1 MEPRSAGTR
10 VHLFNHV
17 ALVPPQKLEGSETR
31 GKELCEKAKAT
42 YGPEKIVYASDKANT
57 EVNARDA

>member
-1 MEPRSAGTR
+1 M
-10 VHLFNHV
+10 FNHV